1 MEEKKCACNEHKL
14 KVVNIG
20 LTRFYDALVAQDVK
34 SAQLDWR
41 PPFRQSE
48 EIQNL
53 LDMIM

>member
-1 MEEKKCACNEHKL
+1 MEEKKCACNENKL

-34 SAQLDWR
+34 STQLDWR